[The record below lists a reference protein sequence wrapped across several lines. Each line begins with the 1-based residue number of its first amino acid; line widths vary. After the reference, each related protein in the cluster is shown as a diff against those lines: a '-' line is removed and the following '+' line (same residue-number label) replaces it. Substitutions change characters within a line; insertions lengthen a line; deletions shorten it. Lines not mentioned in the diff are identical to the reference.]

1 MTNKNME
8 SRIPPVKSDKES
20 GTHIGRMH
28 KKTSE
33 HSESQPPS
41 LAASAPVPSSVEK
54 ETEQVVVLPKL
65 FSDGAGSK
73 IDAAMKN
80 QVSSSRAVT
89 VEIDTLRDI
98 MPKLRKEIHTYS
110 INECL
115 LVKELEKKLPSC
127 QEHKDVRLNMVLEEI
142 HRLRMNRRKTLLKLK
157 ESIVK
162 VVELRSRMEI
172 TSYEAGEIFWDARIS
187 KLSGETFRE
196 LDIFIPASATG
207 EGEEGDADFSPSRI
221 SNPKGDSRTLS
232 ISVKNAYAAARTQP
246 SKRIEQEYLTEQTRD
261 PATTY
266 ANVNITSNLTQGT
279 VQKNE
284 EYTSPQPWKQS
295 GENRRSL
302 GTEQLSINS
311 AEIAA
316 PIPPT
321 ILGQSSPDAKL
332 PIEHYDLADSKAKA
346 ISEMGTDPTLD
357 IEKVVSDAQKQALRT
372 RLITRKGILLASI
385 PPAAVAGLL
394 IFDWLTGIL
403 SRSLGLPLG

>member
-28 KKTSE
+28 KKASE
-33 HSESQPPS
+33 HSESKPPS
-41 LAASAPVPSSVEK
+41 LAASAPVPQSVEK

-73 IDAAMKN
+73 LDAAMKN

-196 LDIFIPASATG
+196 LDIFIPSPAAG
-207 EGEEGDADFSPSRI
+207 EEEGEDNFSPSHI

-232 ISVKNAYAAARTQP
+232 ISVKNPNTTARTQP
-246 SKRIEQEYLTEQTRD
+246 SKQEYLTEQTHD

-266 ANVNITSNLTQGT
+266 TNVNITSDLTQGT
-279 VQKNE
+279 LHKND
-284 EYTSPQPWKQS
+284 EYSSAQLWRQS
-295 GENRRSL
+295 GENRQSL
-302 GTEQLSINS
+302 GTDQLSINS
-311 AEIAA
+311 AEIAT

-321 ILGQSSPDAKL
+321 ILGRSSLDAKL
-332 PIEHYDLADSKAKA
+332 ATDHNDLADSKAKA
-346 ISEMGTDPTLD
+346 ISEMGTDATLD